1 VAAADVLVDPFRPG
15 VMEKLG
21 LSPEEMLAL
30 NPKLIY
36 ARMTGVFVRHLQ
48 PFEHAAVSTSV
59 LVSDT

>member
-1 VAAADVLVDPFRPG
+1 
-15 VMEKLG
+15 MEKLG

-59 LVSDT
+59 LMSDT

>member
-1 VAAADVLVDPFRPG
+1 MAAADVLVDPFRPG

-36 ARMTGVFVRHLQ
+36 ARMTGVCVRHLQ
-48 PFEHAAVSTSV
+48 SFEPAVVSPSV
-59 LVSDT
+59 LMSDT